1 VAQEDETRVIP
12 QEDETRVA
20 PSRRWGNPDRVQLG
34 LAFVLGVCL
43 TLAVGGLIFYFA
55 DLEVRDDSKR
65 AASGRVSV
73 PNVLGQSTYD
83 AEIELRT
90 ARLKPRNDFSARS
103 QNVSFF
109 DTTVKLQSPPPG
121 TRVKLG
127 STVQL
132 QVE

>member
-1 VAQEDETRVIP
+1 MARDDETRVLP

-20 PSRRWGNPDRVQLG
+20 PSRRLGNPDRVQLG

-65 AASGRVSV
+65 AGSGRVSV

-90 ARLKPRNDFSARS
+90 ARLKPRNDFSGRP
-103 QNVSFF
+103 QNTSFF

>member
-1 VAQEDETRVIP
+1 MARDDETRVLP
-12 QEDETRVA
+12 QKDETRVA
-20 PSRRWGNPDRVQLG
+20 PSRRSSNPDRVQLG

-55 DLEVRDDSKR
+55 DLEIRDDSKR
-65 AASGRVSV
+65 AGSGRVLV

-90 ARLKPRNDFSARS
+90 ARLKPRNDFSARP
-103 QNVSFF
+103 QNISFF

-121 TRVKLG
+121 TKVKPG